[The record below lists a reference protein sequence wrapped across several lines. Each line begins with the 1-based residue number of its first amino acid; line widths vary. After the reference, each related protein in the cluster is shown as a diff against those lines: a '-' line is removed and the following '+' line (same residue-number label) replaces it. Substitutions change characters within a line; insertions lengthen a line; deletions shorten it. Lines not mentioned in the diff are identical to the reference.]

1 MNKQKW
7 VLLILVLG
15 LIGVTGVVLGWMKQ
29 NQRLGKPGVKNT
41 PFAGDPVRVRVELPE
56 HVLDYQS
63 EVLEP
68 DAIVTNTLP
77 RDTSYGS
84 RRYMAPDKFQIL
96 ANVVLMGADRTSLHK
111 PQFCLE
117 GQGWRIDQTASSESK
132 VPIEKPY
139 PYELPV
145 VKLLCTHDV
154 NENGQRG
161 TLRGVYV
168 YWYVTDGM
176 TSASTSGIQR
186 MWWMAKEMFRTGI
199 LQRWA
204 YVSCF
209 AVCPPGQEEAT
220 FDRMK
225 KFIAASVPEFQLAAP
240 PPPAAATMTA
250 QQ

>member
-1 MNKQKW
+1 MSKQNW
-7 VLLILVLG
+7 ILLTIVLG
-15 LIGVTGVVLGWMKQ
+15 LIGITGAGLGWMKQ
-29 NQRLGKPGVKNT
+29 HQRLGKPGVKST
-41 PFAGDPVRVRVELPE
+41 PFPGDPIRVQVELPE

-63 EVLEP
+63 EVIEP

-84 RRYMAPDKFQIL
+84 RRYVAADKFQIV
-96 ANVVLMGADRTSLHK
+96 ANVVLMGTDRTSLHK

-117 GQGWRIDQTASSESK
+117 GQGWRIDQAASSEAR
-132 VPIEKPY
+132 VHINKPNSY
-139 PYELPV
+139 DLPV
-145 VKLLCTHDV
+145 VKLLCSHEI
-154 NENGQRG
+154 NNNGQRG

-176 TSASTSGIQR
+176 SSASTSGIQR

-209 AVCPPGQEEAT
+209 CVCAPGQEEAT
-220 FDRMK
+220 FERMQQ
-225 KFIAASVPEFQLAAP
+225 FIAASVPDFQMAAP
-240 PPPAAATMTA
+240 PPGPTATMTA